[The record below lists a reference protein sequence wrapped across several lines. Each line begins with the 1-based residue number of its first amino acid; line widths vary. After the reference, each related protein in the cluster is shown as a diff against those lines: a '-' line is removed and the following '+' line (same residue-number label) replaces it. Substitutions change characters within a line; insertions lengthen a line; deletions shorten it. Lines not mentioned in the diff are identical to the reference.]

1 MTTIGAATEVV
12 RDDERALIDALV
24 TIGGRHRDDHDIFH
38 ISRTLIRLHEAN
50 LEALGGDGQPQQR
63 FAAGGSLLGDLR
75 ALHLLYAQASIDW
88 VILGQG
94 AQAVRDAALLE
105 TVSRCHPET
114 LRGMKWTVTR
124 LKLAAPQ
131 VLAGNG

>member
-1 MTTIGAATEVV
+1 VTIDAAIATV
-12 RDDERALIDALV
+12 RDDERALIDALDAL
-24 TIGGRHRDDHDIFH
+24 GDRHRDEHDIFH
-38 ISRTLIRLHEAN
+38 ISRTLTRLHEAN
-50 LEALGGDGQPQQR
+50 LEALGGEGPPR
-63 FAAGGSLLGDLR
+63 GSAGGGSLLEDLR

-94 AQAVRDAALLE
+94 AQAVRDGELLA
-105 TVSRCHPET
+105 TVSRCHAET

-124 LKLAAPQ
+124 IKLAAPQ

>member
-1 MTTIGAATEVV
+1 MTIDAAVAAV
-12 RDDERALIDALV
+12 RDGERALIDALGAV
-24 TIGGRHRDDHDIFH
+24 GERHRDDHDIFH
-38 ISRTLIRLHEAN
+38 ISRMLIRLHEAN
-50 LEALGGDGQPQQR
+50 LEALGGGGAGES
-63 FAAGGSLLGDLR
+63 FADGGSLLADLR

-124 LKLAAPQ
+124 IKLAAPQ